1 MFKKWFILAIAVV
14 AVMATVLGCKGKKE
28 TGGQTAETTVM
39 PSQDFVGSW
48 STDGIDYLEIHEINA
63 KENKIVFE
71 LGSDRDSVGSKEGT
85 AKIEDGKIKFVIP
98 EWEEATGTMEFNENG
113 VTIIPDDPLFW
124 GGNTF
129 LYKDKTATATE
140 QAADSGTETTATATN
155 FTRVIELKSPR
166 MNGQDIVALQK
177 QLLSLGYDS
186 VGEADGYY
194 GPATEKVIKYIQFFG
209 GQRHDMDGKVNQ
221 SLWNDI
227 FEDFDPMNLLK
238 RGSFAANTAIDAS
251 TVLDV
256 FQKFIEWKDI
266 DRDIDKIAN
275 GLLNNREYAH
285 ISSVYDSTV
294 EYYFSPEHN
303 LVLRGDFMENAP
315 RREFIL
321 PDFRKFIHR
330 VYHGLTGW
338 HSYDEIYDFDPQTG
352 VFTLLETI
360 DYEPS
365 GK

>member
-1 MFKKWFILAIAVV
+1 MKKALILAIAVV

-28 TGGQTAETTVM
+28 TGAPSGEVAASGQTANIETV
-39 PSQDFVGSW
+39 
-48 STDGIDYLEIHEINA
+48 E
-63 KENKIVFE
+63 
-71 LGSDRDSVGSKEGT
+71 
-85 AKIEDGKIKFVIP
+85 
-98 EWEEATGTMEFNENG
+98 
-113 VTIIPDDPLFW
+113 
-124 GGNTF
+124 
-129 LYKDKTATATE
+129 TE

-166 MNGQDIVALQK
+166 MNGEDIVALQK

-194 GPATEKVIKYIQFFG
+194 GTATEKVVKYIQFFPG
-209 GQRHDMDGKVNQ
+209 GKVGDGKVNQ
-221 SLWNDI
+221 PWWNYI
-227 FEDFDPMNLLK
+227 FTDYDGDVYLLK

-256 FQKFIEWKDI
+256 FQKFIGWKDI
-266 DRDIDKIAN
+266 DGYYYRNESDIDRDPKKIAN
-275 GLLNNREYAH
+275 GLLNNREY
-285 ISSVYDSTV
+285 VYTSIESYANTDYETSTR
-294 EYYFSPEHN
+294 YYFSPEHN
-303 LVLRGDFMENAP
+303 LVLRTDNGEMAP

-360 DYEPS
+360 DYQS
-365 GK
+365 ILWGHLK

>member
-1 MFKKWFILAIAVV
+1 MKKALILAIAIL
-14 AVMATVLGCKGKKE
+14 AVSVLVGCTGKKE
-28 TGGQTAETTVM
+28 TGAPSGEVAASGQTANIETV
-39 PSQDFVGSW
+39 
-48 STDGIDYLEIHEINA
+48 E
-63 KENKIVFE
+63 
-71 LGSDRDSVGSKEGT
+71 
-85 AKIEDGKIKFVIP
+85 
-98 EWEEATGTMEFNENG
+98 
-113 VTIIPDDPLFW
+113 
-124 GGNTF
+124 
-129 LYKDKTATATE
+129 TE

-166 MNGQDIVALQK
+166 MNGPDIVALQK

-194 GPATEKVIKYIQFFG
+194 GPATEKVVKYIQFFRG
-209 GQRHDMDGKVNQ
+209 EDKDGKVDQ

-227 FEDFDPMNLLK
+227 FEDFNGMNLLK

-256 FQKFIEWKDI
+256 FQKFIGWKDI
-266 DRDIDKIAN
+266 DGYYYRNESDIDRDPKKIAN
-275 GLLNNREYAH
+275 GLLNNREY
-285 ISSVYDSTV
+285 VYTSIESYANTDYETSTR
-294 EYYFSPEHN
+294 YYFSPEHN
-303 LVLRGDFMENAP
+303 LVLRGDSMENAP

-338 HSYDEIYDFDPQTG
+338 HIYDEIYDFDPQTG

-360 DYEPS
+360 DYQS
-365 GK
+365 ILWGHLK

>member
-1 MFKKWFILAIAVV
+1 MKKALILAIAVV

-28 TGGQTAETTVM
+28 TGAPSGEVAASRQTANIETV
-39 PSQDFVGSW
+39 
-48 STDGIDYLEIHEINA
+48 E
-63 KENKIVFE
+63 
-71 LGSDRDSVGSKEGT
+71 
-85 AKIEDGKIKFVIP
+85 
-98 EWEEATGTMEFNENG
+98 
-113 VTIIPDDPLFW
+113 
-124 GGNTF
+124 
-129 LYKDKTATATE
+129 TE

-166 MNGQDIVALQK
+166 MNGEDIVALQK

-194 GPATEKVIKYIQFFG
+194 GPATEKVVKYIQFFRG
-209 GQRHDMDGKVNQ
+209 EDKDGKVDQ

-227 FEDFDPMNLLK
+227 FEDFNGMNLLK
-238 RGSFAANTAIDAS
+238 RGSFAANTAIEAS

-256 FQKFIEWKDI
+256 FQKFIGWKDI
-266 DRDIDKIAN
+266 DGYYYRNESDIDCDPKKIAN
-275 GLLNNREYAH
+275 GLLNNREYAY
-285 ISSVYDSTV
+285 SFSDSYGPTDYLRRV
-294 EYYFSPEHN
+294 AYYFSPEHN
-303 LVLRGDFMENAP
+303 LVLRTDNGEMAP

-330 VYHGLTGW
+330 VYNRLRGW

-360 DYEPS
+360 DYEIYEN
-365 GK
+365 